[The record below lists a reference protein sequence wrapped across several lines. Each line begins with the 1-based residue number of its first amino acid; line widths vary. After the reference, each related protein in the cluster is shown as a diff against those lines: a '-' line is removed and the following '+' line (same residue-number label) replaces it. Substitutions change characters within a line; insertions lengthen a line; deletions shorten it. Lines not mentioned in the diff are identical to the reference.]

1 MYILLYRLLLFIHTG
16 IVITWEVP
24 QQYGDAVLSG
34 YQLLKNGTIYGS
46 TIPPEVTSMSIKD
59 LSLGEDVKLQIIA
72 LTEHPV
78 GGVDQSKS
86 ANSEGRYAE
95 CTPGPKP
102 DLLVITM
109 IVF

>member
-1 MYILLYRLLLFIHTG
+1 M
-16 IVITWEVP
+16 
-24 QQYGDAVLSG
+24 SG

-95 CTPGPKP
+95 CTPGPKL
-102 DLLVITM
+102 DLQVITM
-109 IVF
+109 IVFLSSTVYSIL